1 MEAHTHLY
9 IFTYMYMYVCHYWR
23 TLTAT
28 LCTVWKVSLANFYK
42 SYKMHTH
49 TNPHTKSMWANL
61 QSRIQAIKIHKSKY
75 TTQRQCC
82 QFAEN
87 ERIFVCRAQTHK
99 HTHMHSYIPSDGYV
113 ASACCSSYF
122 SLYSTVSHNTAKRCN
137 CCSLPAVGC
146 SLQAT
151 LTTNNNNNNGDK
163 CVCVCAAIVWQSLS
177 RKK

>member
-1 MEAHTHLY
+1 MCTC
-9 IFTYMYMYVCHYWR
+9 MYVTIDEPWR
-23 TLTAT
+23 PHCVPFEKYLSPISTNHTK
-28 LCTVWKVSLANFYK
+28 CT
-42 SYKMHTH
+42 HTH